1 MADSLMPTPGTR
13 AHDIL
18 TKPIREEDMPAS
30 RPTIKTLFWAVGAIG
45 FLVLII
51 WLKATIAPMK

>member
-1 MADSLMPTPGTR
+1 MPAPGTR

-30 RPTIKTLFWAVGAIG
+30 RPTIKTLFWAVGCIA
-45 FLVLII
+45 FLFLII
-51 WLKATIAPMK
+51 YLKSVIAPMK